1 MNEPSSDT
9 AMRKTDV
16 EQVWRAHV
24 ASPAWPTFALAIFIA
39 AAELCVWAS
48 RLALGLPLW
57 VGALVATLL
66 AYLGFSV
73 MHEASH
79 GNLHGERRELKRA
92 GEVLG
97 WVAGMT
103 LLAPYPAFRVLH
115 LRHHSYTNHPDK
127 DPDMH
132 VAGGNVFAVLARCA
146 TIVPH
151 YYLSFLFGDA
161 SRCAQAK
168 AERPAVL
175 ATTAVY
181 AIVIAL
187 LSLSGYALE
196 VMTLWVGPAV
206 LASALLA
213 FAFDWLPHHPHSG
226 RGRMRDT
233 RAIPGLVLEL
243 LLLGQ
248 SLHLIHHLW
257 PRVPFYRYG
266 SVFRQVRPALEA
278 QGARIETLRGE
289 PVEAATAARTL
300 ALR

>member
-1 MNEPSSDT
+1 MHEPS
-9 AMRKTDV
+9 DV
-16 EQVWRAHV
+16 PVSAAELEQVWREHV
-24 ASPAWPTFALAIFIA
+24 ASPAWPTFALALFVVLG
-39 AAELCVWAS
+39 ELAIWVA

-57 VGALVATLL
+57 IGALAATLL
-66 AYLGFSV
+66 AYLAFTV

-79 GNLHGERRELKRA
+79 GNLHGERRGLKRA
-92 GEVLG
+92 GEALG

-132 VAGGNVFAVLARCA
+132 VAGSSLLAVLVRCA

-161 SRCAQAK
+161 SRSAQAK

-187 LSLSGYALE
+187 LAISGYALE

-206 LASALLA
+206 LASAMLA

-233 RAIPGLVLEL
+233 RAIPGLLLEV

-248 SLHLIHHLW
+248 SLHLVHHLW

-266 SVFRQVRPALEA
+266 RVFRLVRPALEA
-278 QGARIETLRGE
+278 QGARIETSRGE
-289 PVEAATAARTL
+289 PATAPVPARGL